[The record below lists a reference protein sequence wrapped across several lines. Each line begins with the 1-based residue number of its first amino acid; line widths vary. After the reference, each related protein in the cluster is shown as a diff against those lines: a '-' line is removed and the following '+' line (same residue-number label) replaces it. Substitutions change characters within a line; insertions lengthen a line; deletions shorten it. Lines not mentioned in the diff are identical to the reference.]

1 MWQTSPLLERKYFL
15 GCAQTAN
22 MWLFADASGT
32 CRNLTNAN
40 HVIFLSP
47 LLADSRQ
54 HYESAMEQAVGRV
67 LRYGQL
73 KSVQIYRYLALK
85 TIDVDI
91 IQGRTQKKLGRVDG
105 EWGLHHEDAIP
116 ESEKQDWGGG
126 TVSAQYLSDED

>member
-1 MWQTSPLLERKYFL
+1 MSLLLERKYIL
-15 GCAQTAN
+15 GRAQK
-22 MWLFADASGT
+22 ADILLLTDTSDT

-54 HYESAMEQAVGRV
+54 HYESAMEQAIGRV

-73 KSVQIYRYLALK
+73 KPVRIYRYLALK

-91 IQGRTQKKLGRVDG
+91 IQGRAQKKLGLVG
-105 EWGLHHEDAIP
+105 GKWGLHQERAIS
-116 ESEKQDWGGG
+116 EGEKQDWGGG
-126 TVSAQYLSDED
+126 TVLNAQYLSNED